1 MLGTVEGGM
10 HAILALVLGALYGFP
25 VLLWTRNAGIRM
37 PEGTDEFGMAAAE
50 HLYPYYSLA
59 LIIGTI
65 VLVMLATTI
74 VSYMPSRK
82 ISKMNPNDAI
92 RGKIQ

>member
-1 MLGTVEGGM
+1 
-10 HAILALVLGALYGFP
+10 
-25 VLLWTRNAGIRM
+25 M
-37 PEGTDEFGMAAAE
+37 PEGTDDFGIAAAE
-50 HLYPYYSLA
+50 RIMPYYSAA

-65 VLVMLATTI
+65 IVVTIATTI
-74 VSYMPSRK
+74 VSYMPARK